1 MPEAYDLGKILEE
14 IMEDEKLSV
23 SKNRKISQ
31 DEIKRL
37 LAERLKSEGA
47 GKDSGRLP
55 LGEAL
60 VRDGLITREQL
71 QTALKVQ
78 GTKGGKIGSL
88 LVELGFVTDEE
99 LLRFLGKQHGLQG
112 ANLLNLEI
120 GEALMSI
127 LPSRLILRYRVL
139 PLKVDGNTL
148 SLAMENP
155 NDYAAIHEVE
165 FLAGKRVTPVII
177 PSYQM
182 DLALKYIEDKGAR
195 VFSGQEMQN
204 AMKHPTS
211 IRAAMEQLIA
221 MNGSDLLIGAGIPP
235 TFRVGGVLKR
245 SNMPALDHD
254 QCVAYAKSLMS
265 ERQWEDFLR
274 NKEIDFALDYE
285 EVGRFRVNAYRQ
297 KNSVSLA
304 LRSVRFT
311 VPSVAALGL
320 PPSLEETL
328 SKPEGLILVTGPIGQ
343 GKTTTIAALV
353 DALNRTRA
361 CNIITLEDPTEF
373 VHKSRKATVNQ
384 REVGTDTDSFSEGL
398 RRIFRQ
404 SPDVI
409 VIGEMRDTETFD
421 IAFKAACT
429 GMLVLSTMHAPT
441 ATGAIESIVGRYPSS
456 AQAQVRHQLAEAL
469 LLIFNQRLLPAR
481 GGGSLVL
488 AYEQLFNSQR
498 VKTFI
503 RENKLHHLRSQTASE
518 MEDFAPMD
526 TSLARLVREGKITSE
541 TAMIYVENA
550 ETFIKSG
557 ATVTM

>member
-1 MPEAYDLGKILEE
+1 MVEAYDLGKMLEE

-37 LAERLKSEGA
+37 LAERLKTEGA
-47 GKDSGRLP
+47 GRDSSRMP

-60 VRDGLITREQL
+60 VREGLITREQL
-71 QTALKVQ
+71 QTALKAQ

-88 LVELGFVTDEE
+88 LVELGFVTDED

-112 ANLLNLEI
+112 ASLLNLEI
-120 GEALMSI
+120 GETLMSI
-127 LPSRLILRYRVL
+127 LPSRLILKYRVL
-139 PLKVDGNTL
+139 PLKIEGNTL

-155 NDYAAIHEVE
+155 NDFAAIHEVE

-204 AMKHPTS
+204 ALKNPTS
-211 IRAAMEQLIA
+211 IRAAMEQLVA
-221 MNGSDLLIGAGIPP
+221 MGGSDLLISTGVPP
-235 TFRVGGVLKR
+235 TFRVGGSLKR
-245 SNMPALDHD
+245 SNMAPLDHD
-254 QCVAYAKSLMS
+254 QCVAYAKGLMT

-274 NKEIDFALDYE
+274 RKEIDFALDYE

-304 LRSVRFT
+304 LRSVRFSA
-311 VPSVAALGL
+311 PSMESLGL
-320 PPSLEETL
+320 PSSLAEVLT
-328 SKPEGLILVTGPIGQ
+328 KPEGLILVTGPIGQ
-343 GKTTTIAALV
+343 GKTTTVASMV
-353 DALNRTRA
+353 DSLNRNKA

-373 VHKSRKATVNQ
+373 VHKSRRATINQ

-398 RRIFRQ
+398 KRIFRQ

-441 ATGAIESIVGRYPSS
+441 ATGAIEGIVGRYPSS
-456 AQAQVRHQLAEAL
+456 GQAQVRHQLAEAL

-481 GGGSLVL
+481 EGGGLVL
-488 AYEQLFNSQR
+488 AYEQLFNSHR

-518 MEDFAPMD
+518 VDDFSPMD
-526 TSLARLVREGKITSE
+526 ASLVKLVKAGKIAAD
-541 TAMIYVENA
+541 TAMIYAENP
-550 ETFIKSG
+550 ENLLKSG
-557 ATVTM
+557 AGIAI